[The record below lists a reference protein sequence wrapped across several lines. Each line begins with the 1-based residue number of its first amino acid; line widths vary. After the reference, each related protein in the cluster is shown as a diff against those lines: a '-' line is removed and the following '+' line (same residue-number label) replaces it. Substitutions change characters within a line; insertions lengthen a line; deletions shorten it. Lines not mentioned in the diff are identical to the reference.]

1 MACTGHSK
9 YKKNKFI
16 KTEKSFLL
24 QKFKKIM
31 SKKKSLSLTNS
42 LRNYLE
48 YYLDIGIDRI
58 DNKVKTILSATSP
71 TMKTYGD
78 LEIQINR
85 SDNSDQ
91 SLLLTKPEILLNKDT
106 SLEEISLDLVD
117 CKRCRLC
124 QGRSTIVFGSGNP
137 RPSLVFIGEGPGKE
151 EDQQG
156 LPFVGRAGQLLTKM
170 IQSIQLQRNDV
181 YICNVVKCRPPE
193 NRIPSE
199 DEVATCSPF
208 LFRQLSVL
216 RPKLICCL
224 GLTAT
229 QTILKVKGS
238 LGRLRNKI
246 HTFQDIQVIAT
257 YHPAYLLRNPSAKK
271 EAWEDLKKIRSMLN
285 Q

>member
-1 MACTGHSK
+1 MICIEAVIRPERIAQVTSALDAAGCPGFYYYNVTG
-9 YKKNKFI
+9 
-16 KTEKSFLL
+16 
-24 QKFKKIM
+24 
-31 SKKKSLSLTNS
+31 
-42 LRNYLE
+42 
-48 YYLDIGIDRI
+48 
-58 DNKVKTILSATSP
+58 
-71 TMKTYGD
+71 
-78 LEIQINR
+78 
-85 SDNSDQ
+85 
-91 SLLLTKPEILLNKDT
+91 
-106 SLEEISLDLVD
+106 
-117 CKRCRLC
+117 
-124 QGRSTIVFGSGNP
+124 QGRQRGVE
-137 RPSLVFIGEGPGKE
+137 V
-151 EDQQG
+151 
-156 LPFVGRAGQLLTKM
+156 FVGRAGQLLTKM

>member
-1 MACTGHSK
+1 
-9 YKKNKFI
+9 
-16 KTEKSFLL
+16 
-24 QKFKKIM
+24 M
-31 SKKKSLSLTNS
+31 SKKNSLSLTNS

-48 YYLDIGIDRI
+48 FYSDIGIDSL
-58 DNKVKTILSATSP
+58 DNRVKTLLPATLP
-71 TMKTYGD
+71 TIKNSED
-78 LEIQINR
+78 LGIQINC

-91 SLLLTKPEILLNKDT
+91 SLPLTKPQVLLKKDP

-117 CKRCRLC
+117 CKRCRLS

-137 RPSLVFIGEGPGKE
+137 KPSLVFIGEGPGRE

-170 IQSIQLQRNDV
+170 IQSIQLQRNEV

-193 NRIPSE
+193 NRTPSE
-199 DEVATCSPF
+199 DEIATCSPF

-216 RPKLICCL
+216 SPKLICCL
-224 GLTAT
+224 GLTAA
-229 QTILKVKGS
+229 QTLLKLKAP
-238 LGRLRNKI
+238 LGRLRNEI
-246 HTFQDIQVIAT
+246 HTFQDIPVVAT